1 MYNCII
7 CTSVY
12 DGLIS
17 DNCSDF
23 SYCWYFYFKKTR
35 LHNEI
40 VLKTNWF
47 DYNTISELPKSN
59 LSFKFVE
66 DYLNKGGYKIQ
77 SSLTIPYYFIDTN
90 DFEKRNKQ
98 GAISEVVLGISV
110 QNYNS
115 FRQMMG
121 LSKIDLDNNQFAI
134 HWARELDKDI
144 DQKYNQHPIYI
155 NSKTLQFS
163 GYSNSDYMGELF
175 EGGYKCTIILPN
187 SVCDYL
193 TIAQFRYFCNTNF
206 PLTYKFST
214 QFSKDMA
221 IKIEKDN
228 IFKLGK
234 GLSNIVTKTSEINE
248 GFMWQIVL
256 TLAFIYIG
264 IILIIMSFTVLS
276 LQLLIDSIEHKLR
289 FEILSKLGVPHQK
302 INSLVIKQ
310 MMFWFGIPSIFA
322 LLAASIICFKL
333 YNINFLEM
341 PIFISKSSFIIQ
353 VFSSMSIILL
363 LLFCYFIVTYW
374 LFIKNIESKIKKY

>member
-77 SSLTIPYYFIDTN
+77 SSLTILYYFIDTN
-90 DFEKRNKQ
+90 DFEKCNKQ

-121 LSKIDLDNNQFAI
+121 LSKIDL
-134 HWARELDKDI
+134 
-144 DQKYNQHPIYI
+144 
-155 NSKTLQFS
+155 
-163 GYSNSDYMGELF
+163 
-175 EGGYKCTIILPN
+175 
-187 SVCDYL
+187 
-193 TIAQFRYFCNTNF
+193 
-206 PLTYKFST
+206 
-214 QFSKDMA
+214 
-221 IKIEKDN
+221 
-228 IFKLGK
+228 
-234 GLSNIVTKTSEINE
+234 
-248 GFMWQIVL
+248 
-256 TLAFIYIG
+256 
-264 IILIIMSFTVLS
+264 
-276 LQLLIDSIEHKLR
+276 
-289 FEILSKLGVPHQK
+289 
-302 INSLVIKQ
+302 
-310 MMFWFGIPSIFA
+310 
-322 LLAASIICFKL
+322 
-333 YNINFLEM
+333 
-341 PIFISKSSFIIQ
+341 
-353 VFSSMSIILL
+353 
-363 LLFCYFIVTYW
+363 
-374 LFIKNIESKIKKY
+374 